1 MLCHKGV
8 LFPRRPGLGLLRYV
22 FNVGWMVLAK
32 EFMRADPIGDDVQGT
47 KSSDLPTTP
56 RNHLML
62 RSSSLIFV
70 F

>member
-1 MLCHKGV
+1 M
-8 LFPRRPGLGLLRYV
+8 RRPDLGLLRYV

-32 EFMRADPIGDDVQGT
+32 EFMRAEPIGDDVQGT
-47 KSSDLPTTP
+47 RSSDLLPTTP

-62 RSSSLIFV
+62 RSSSFIFV